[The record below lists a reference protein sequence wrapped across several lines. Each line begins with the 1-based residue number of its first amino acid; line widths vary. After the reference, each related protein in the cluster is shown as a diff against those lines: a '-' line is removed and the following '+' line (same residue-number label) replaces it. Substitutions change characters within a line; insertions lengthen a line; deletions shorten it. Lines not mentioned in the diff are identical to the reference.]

1 MLARIATVLLT
12 ALVVLGGA
20 ATGAAARRLHLGRCA
35 LMRHA
40 KVVAATPEVVVARM
54 PHTKVFDGESVTN
67 PIYYTCLR
75 RSGRW
80 QKLFVGASEPSPD
93 AGYRS
98 YVAAV
103 RAAGHYVLYISAF
116 TQNNPEGPVTETAQ
130 FHVVDVAHRDRHTIE
145 LPDPDIELIGVGE
158 VAVSEAGYMA
168 WAQVNGLEA
177 ATTETVEADTGGGPI
192 TLATAATPDTLTQL
206 PFHKLAFQG
215 ATLTWLENGQ
225 SQSAQLTP

>member
-1 MLARIATVLLT
+1 MPARVATVVLT

-20 ATGAAARRLHLGRCA
+20 ASGAAARPLHFGRCA
-35 LMRHA
+35 LLRHA
-40 KVVAATPEVVVARM
+40 KVVAATPQVVVTRR
-54 PHTKVFDGESVTN
+54 PLTKVVGAEPVTN
-67 PIYYTCLR
+67 PIYDTCLR
-75 RSGRW
+75 RSGKWRR
-80 QKLFVGASEPSPD
+80 LFVGASEPSPD
-93 AGYRS
+93 AGSRS

-116 TQNNPEGPVTETAQ
+116 TQNNPEGPVTETAR
-130 FHVVDVAHRDRHTIE
+130 FHVVDVAHRDRQTIG

-215 ATLTWLENGQ
+215 ATLTWLENGHP
-225 SQSAQLTP
+225 QSAQLTP